1 MAVVRRT
8 RKTFI
13 ALTSIAALLIIAF
26 LYKSTPSTLEL
37 AHLYIPVP
45 VGVRRSQKDL
55 ISRFIDR
62 NNKLSLDEVTEKQL
76 APKILDPNL
85 SKLPLTV
92 HPKRNNSNIPSDL
105 GKLKTPST
113 CAAVHVV
120 YLRGNWIEAP
130 KWGYQEQECSVPCL
144 YTKDTRKTALDIA
157 DAVVVYLPTT
167 TVSPST
173 ILKKY
178 KIDESKVLKV
188 GMSMESIEAYPHQFD
203 YLTEYDIEVT
213 YRMSSHVPNPY
224 FTFARGKQ
232 NLLEETN
239 STWESREKAV
249 LFVARNCQT
258 KSHREQLV
266 QMLQKHVR
274 VDSVS
279 SCLHNKDWPADIPQT
294 DKRAL
299 LRRYMALLAA
309 ENSIELDYVTEKVY
323 AGLITG
329 AVPVYYGA
337 PNVEKFVPSNSV
349 IKVPYPLTDEGVKE
363 VAEKIQL
370 VFNSKEEYERLTHF
384 KRLGKYEDTFLETFG
399 FTKADVKCR
408 LCQKIH
414 SMKCS

>member
-1 MAVVRRT
+1 MAIIRRT
-8 RKTFI
+8 RKTLI
-13 ALTSIAALLIIAF
+13 ALTSIAVLLSLAL
-26 LYKSTPSTLEL
+26 LYKSTHSTLTSKN
-37 AHLYIPVP
+37 VP
-45 VGVRRSQKDL
+45 NNQKDN
-55 ISRFIDR
+55 IPRVTDR
-62 NNKLSLDEVTEKQL
+62 SNELSLDKITDKQL
-76 APKILDPNL
+76 APKTLNTNL
-85 SKLPLTV
+85 SKLPSTV
-92 HPKRNNSNIPSDL
+92 QPGRKNPIVPSKRGN
-105 GKLKTPST
+105 LKTPST

-144 YTKDTRKTALDIA
+144 YSKDTRKTALDIA

-188 GMSMESIEAYPHQFD
+188 GMSMESTEAHPHQFD

-232 NLLEETN
+232 NLLEEID

-249 LFVARNCQT
+249 LFVARNCET
-258 KSHREQLV
+258 KSRREQLV
-266 QMLQKHVR
+266 KMLQKHVR
-274 VDSVS
+274 IDSVS
-279 SCLHNKDWPADIPQT
+279 DCLHNKDWPADIPQE

-299 LRRYMALLAA
+299 LRRYVALLAA
-309 ENSIELDYVTEKVY
+309 ENSIEADYVTEKVY
-323 AGLITG
+323 AGLVTG

-349 IKVPYPLTDEGVKE
+349 IKVPYPLTDEGVKR

-370 VFNSKEEYERLTHF
+370 VFNSKEEYERLTRF
-384 KRLGKYEDTFLETFG
+384 KRLGKYEDKFLETFN
-399 FTKADVKCR
+399 FTRVDVKCR